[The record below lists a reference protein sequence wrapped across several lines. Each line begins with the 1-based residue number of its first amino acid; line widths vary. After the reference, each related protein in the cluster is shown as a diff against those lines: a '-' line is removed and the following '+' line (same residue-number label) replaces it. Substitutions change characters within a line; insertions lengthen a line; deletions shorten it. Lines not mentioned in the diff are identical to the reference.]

1 MPARKS
7 NPHPANGAAAV
18 SPVAPPPQEAPE
30 EHRLFDPSRFSLAIV
45 VILAASAIFLG
56 GYSLGARL
64 ATTPGTPASQ
74 EAQFA
79 PFWDVYSLIQQE
91 YAGSPRPSQDQLVQ
105 GAIKGMME
113 SLNDQYSYYQ
123 GPEDFQN
130 SLLNVG
136 GQAQG
141 IGVEPQLQPVQ
152 VSGGPTDCQK
162 VGNGCEVAI
171 VRVIVGSPAES
182 AGLKAGDVIEA
193 VDGRPLD
200 GLNLDEVFARIKG
213 PTNTSVI
220 LTILRGALRQD
231 VTIVRKIYNRP
242 EVDTRTLA
250 GGKVA
255 YIDVAGINDVAYS
268 QFRLAL
274 SDALSNGRKS
284 ILIDLRGNGGGYV
297 PDAVY
302 MASQFIGSGTLLYQE
317 DSEGQIT
324 AIATNTRPNEPA
336 LALDP
341 SIKVVVLVD
350 KNTASAAE
358 ILSGALQVRG
368 RATLVGETTYGK
380 GVVQE
385 WLPLPNNDGGIR
397 LTVARW
403 LLPNK
408 IWIQGKG
415 IAPNVQATNEG
426 ARAGTDP
433 VLDAGLVALGF
444 PPETSPSPSL
454 SPAPSASPAPVAS
467 PTP

>member
-1 MPARKS
+1 MSVRQS
-7 NPHPANGAAAV
+7 NPHPAKGAPALV
-18 SPVAPPPQEAPE
+18 PPVPEDPPE
-30 EHRLFDPSRFSLAIV
+30 EHRVFYPSRFSAIIV
-45 VILAASAIFLG
+45 VVLVASAIFLG

-91 YAGSPRPSQDQLVQ
+91 YAGSPRPSQDALVQ

-141 IGVEPQLQPVQ
+141 IGIQIQLQPIQ
-152 VSGGPTDCQK
+152 ASGGPTDCPQ
-162 VGNGCEVAI
+162 VGNGCELAI
-171 VRVIVGSPAES
+171 VQPIPGSPADA
-182 AGLKAGDVIEA
+182 AGLKAGDVITA
-193 VDGRPLD
+193 VDGKSLD
-200 GLNLDEVFARIKG
+200 GLNLDEISNRIKG
-213 PTNTSVI
+213 PTNTSVT
-220 LTILRGALRQD
+220 LTILRGAVSQD
-231 VTIVRKIYNRP
+231 VTIVRTIYNRL

-255 YIDVAGINDVAYS
+255 YIDVASINDPAYS

-274 SDALSNGRKS
+274 SEALSAGRKS
-284 ILIDLRGNGGGYV
+284 IIIDLRGNGGGYV

-302 MASQFIGSGTLLYQE
+302 MASQFIASGTLLYQQDAAGE
-317 DSEGQIT
+317 VT
-324 AIATNTRPNEPA
+324 AISTGTKPGEPA
-336 LALDP
+336 IALDP
-341 SIKVVVLVD
+341 SIKIVILVD
-350 KNTASAAE
+350 KGTASAAE
-358 ILSGALQVRG
+358 ILAGTMQVRG
-368 RATLVGETTYGK
+368 RARLVGETTFGK
-380 GVVQE
+380 GIVQE

-408 IWIQGKG
+408 VWIQGKG
-415 IAPNVQATNEG
+415 ITPDIAAVGEG

-433 VLDAGLVALGF
+433 ILDAGLVALGF
-444 PPETSPSPSL
+444 APESSPGPGASPSASGP
-454 SPAPSASPAPVAS
+454 SPAPSASP
-467 PTP
+467 TP